1 MLKEV
6 VPTRQ
11 IAGEPRRRWWMDD
24 DMDLI
29 VWRSETDG
37 FLGFQLS
44 YRLGGVEKALTWYAG
59 RGYFHDRVDDGEGRP
74 GRYKMT
80 PILIEDGAWDPGLLA
95 RVFVERSAALPPDVF
110 AFVRGKILALQVPP
124 NAV

>member
-11 IAGEPRRRWWMDD
+11 IAGEPARRWYMDK

-29 VWRSETDG
+29 VWLSERDDL
-37 FLGFQLS
+37 LGFQLS
-44 YRLGGVEKALTWYAG
+44 YRVGRDERALTWLEG
-59 RGYFHDRVDDGEGRP
+59 RGYSHDRVDDGEGRP

-80 PILIEDGAWDPGLLA
+80 PILIEDGGWDPGLLA
-95 RVFVERSAALPPDVF
+95 RVLLEKAQELPPRVV
-110 AFVRGKILALQVPP
+110 AFVREKILAQP
-124 NAV
+124 